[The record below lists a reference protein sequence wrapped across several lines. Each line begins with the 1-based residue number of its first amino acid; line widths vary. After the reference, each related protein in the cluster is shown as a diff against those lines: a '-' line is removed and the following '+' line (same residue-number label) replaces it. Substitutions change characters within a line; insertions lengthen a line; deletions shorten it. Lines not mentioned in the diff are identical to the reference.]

1 VRSGA
6 LRAGPAWPGGAGQAA
21 LARLGTV
28 VQARPGRRGGSVLLG
43 GSPGNPVAN
52 PKTGTVYVP
61 IQCATS
67 FCPAS
72 GKPGHVVDVI
82 NAARCSTKVISD
94 CRVVATARVGTS
106 PLAAAVDE
114 RTDTV
119 YVVNGTSNTVSV
131 LDGAMCNANLTRGC
145 GRPVA
150 TVKVGK
156 FPVAAAVNPVT
167 RTLYVADLGAGT
179 ISVINAATCN
189 AQTTRGCRRPARTVP
204 DKAGPDWLGVD
215 TATNTVYAANS
226 GSQGGGD
233 TVSVI
238 DGAACTGHTGRGCGR
253 IAATVTVGT
262 NPFALAVDQA
272 SDTVYVANFVN
283 DFNDGSVSV
292 INGARCNARVTSGC
306 HRMPAAVRS
315 GIGPGFVAV
324 DRALH
329 TVFAVNAGDDT
340 LSAINTRTCDGAVA
354 SGCHKRP
361 PSQQA
366 TPLQGPGYN
375 SFANAF
381 ALIPRT
387 GSTYVVNVGGANILS
402 VTSINRC
409 NAANTTGCRDEAP
422 AVPEGESLLSADP
435 ATDTIYASNLSK
447 PQIDVINGATCH
459 SRDLT
464 GCAPVAEIPV
474 ADPGAN
480 VGAIDEA
487 THTLYAADEAPSGT
501 LAVIDTATCNATD
514 TTGCAAAPPSM
525 KIGAFPSPPVFNP
538 ATKTVYLSYGNTGNR
553 VAIVNAATC
562 NATDTSGCGQAP
574 AVVKVGTGTFFGLAV
589 SEATDTIYGPNAG
602 LGFTGDTMSVINGAT
617 CNGTDHSGC
626 GHLAATVKVGPGP
639 AGVVVNDRTHTVYV
653 VNNANGDSPGTVS
666 VINGATCNAT
676 IITGCSGPF
685 PTAATGNSPLFIA
698 ADTRT
703 GTLYVTNFSSASV
716 TILNGTRCNAAVTS
730 GCSRATREQAVG
742 SGPGGLAINPRT
754 HTAYIA
760 NGYLP
765 GSMSIFRVTRH

>member
-1 VRSGA
+1 VRFGA
-6 LRAGPAWPGGAGQAA
+6 LRAAPARPGGAGQAA
-21 LARLGTV
+21 LARLGNA
-28 VQARPGRRGGSVLLG
+28 VQSGPDRRGGSVVLG

-82 NAARCSTKVISD
+82 NAARCSTKVISG
-94 CRVVATARVGTS
+94 CRVVATARVGGS

-131 LDGAMCNANLTRGC
+131 LDGATCNASVTRGC
-145 GRPVA
+145 GQPVA

-189 AQTTRGCRRPARTVP
+189 AQTTRGCHRPARTVP

-215 TATNTVYAANS
+215 TATSTVYAANT

-238 DGAACTGHTGRGCGR
+238 DGAGCTGHTGRGCGR

-272 SDTVYVANFVN
+272 SDTVYVASFVN
-283 DFNDGSVSV
+283 NFNDGSVSV
-292 INGARCNARVTSGC
+292 INGARCNARVTAGC
-306 HRMPAAVRS
+306 HRIPPAVRS

-340 LSAINTRTCDGAVA
+340 LSAINTRTCDGAA
-354 SGCHKRP
+354 TSGCHKRP

-375 SFANAF
+375 SFVNAF

-387 GSTYVVNVGGANILS
+387 GSAYVVNVGGANILS
-402 VTSINRC
+402 VTSISRC
-409 NAANTTGCRDEAP
+409 NAANTSGCRTEAP
-422 AVPEGESLLSADP
+422 AVPAGEFLLSADP
-435 ATDTIYASNLSK
+435 ATDTVYASNLSK

-459 SRDLT
+459 SRDLA

-474 ADPGAN
+474 ANPGAN

-501 LAVIDTATCNATD
+501 LAVINTATCNATD

-538 ATKTVYLSYGNTGNR
+538 ATKTVYLSYGTNANKIA
-553 VAIVNAATC
+553 VVNAATC
-562 NATDTSGCGQAP
+562 NATDISGCGQVP
-574 AVVKVGTGTFFGLAV
+574 AVVKVGPLTFDLAV
-589 SEATDTIYGPNAG
+589 SEATDTVYAPSAG
-602 LGFTGDTMSVINGAT
+602 AGFSGDTVALINGAT
-617 CNGTDHSGC
+617 CNGTSHSGC
-626 GHLAATVKVGPGP
+626 GHLAATAKVGLGP
-639 AGVVVNDRTHTVYV
+639 FGVAVNDETHTVYV
-653 VNNANGDSPGTVS
+653 GNNADGDSPGTVS

-676 IITGCSGPF
+676 ATAGCNGPF
-685 PTAATGNSPLFIA
+685 PTAATGNSPLLIA

-703 GTLYVTNFSSASV
+703 GALYVTNISSASV
-716 TILNGTRCNAAVTS
+716 TILDGTRCSAEVTS
-730 GCSRATREQAVG
+730 GCGSATREQAVG
-742 SGPGGLAINPRT
+742 SGPAGLAINPRT
-754 HTAYIA
+754 RTVYVA